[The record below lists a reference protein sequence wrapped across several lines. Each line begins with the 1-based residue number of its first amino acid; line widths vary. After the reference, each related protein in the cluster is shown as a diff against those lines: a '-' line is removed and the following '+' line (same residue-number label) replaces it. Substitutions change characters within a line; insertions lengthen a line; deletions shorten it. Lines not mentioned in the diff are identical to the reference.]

1 MPPPRAARYPKG
13 RVAHARLAPGRSCCD
28 NVGMSQ
34 VVDALESARDAAAR
48 QAWREAYAAFSAV
61 DPASLSAGDLEQFG
75 DAAFWT
81 GNRDEAV
88 SLRQRA
94 YSGYIAGSDK
104 LSAARVALSLS
115 WDHMAAGAFAVGRGW
130 FAKAERLL
138 QALPEGVEHGY
149 LVVSRGFASLFGEGE
164 LESSLADFDQ
174 AYELSQRF
182 GDLDLEAMALTGKGK
197 VLVHRGDVDGGLA
210 LLDEATAA
218 AMSGG
223 LQPFAAGFVYCC
235 TIDSCQEL
243 GDYRRAAEWTEAAN
257 RWCDGLDIKGVPGAC
272 RVHRAEIMRLI
283 GHWEEAEEQALSA
296 CEELQNFNP
305 HVTAIGYYEIG
316 EIRRRRG
323 DFAQAEEAYAKANE
337 WGFDPQPGL
346 ALLRL
351 AEGKV
356 DAAVAGVQRALAQV
370 DQPLVRVRLL
380 PAQVEIALD
389 AGEVKRAREAAGE
402 LEQIIESFKV
412 GKARVPAFDAA
423 VHFALGQIDL
433 AEGDAD
439 AAVRD
444 LRKARGEWERVGAP
458 YEIAQTRML
467 LGVAYRRTGD
477 EHAATSEIEPA
488 LATFERLGAKLDEER
503 AKELLG
509 RLETRRTFLF
519 TDIVDSSKLLDT
531 FGDEKWRKLLS
542 RHNELVRDRIAE
554 HGGDVIK
561 HTGDGFFASFE
572 SPRAA
577 IEAGIA
583 IQRALDAEVFAPDV
597 RIGAHTGGAFHTDAS
612 FTDYSGQGVHT
623 AARIGAAAGP
633 SEILVSKETL
643 DGIGTGFRLSAP
655 RAEELKGFE
664 RPVEVVSIDWR

>member
-1 MPPPRAARYPKG
+1 
-13 RVAHARLAPGRSCCD
+13 
-28 NVGMSQ
+28 MSQ
-34 VVDALESARDAAAR
+34 LIDSLDGARSAAAR
-48 QAWREAYAAFSAV
+48 QAWSEAFAAFSEV
-61 DPASLSAGDLEQFG
+61 DPGDLTAGDFEKFG

-81 GNRDEAV
+81 GHREEAV

-94 YSGYIAGSDK
+94 YSGYVAEGDK
-104 LSAARVALSLS
+104 LSAARIALALS
-115 WDHMAAGAFAVGRGW
+115 WDHLSSGTYAVAHGW

-138 QALPEGVEHGY
+138 GDVPEAVEHGY
-149 LVVSRGFASLFGEGE
+149 LVVSRGFSSLFGEGD
-164 LESSLADFDQ
+164 LASAFAAFDQ

-197 VLVHRGDVDGGLA
+197 VLVHRGEVDEGLA

-218 AMSGG
+218 AMGGG

-243 GDYRRAAEWTEAAN
+243 GDYRRAAEWTDAAN
-257 RWCDGLDIKGVPGAC
+257 RWCDGLDIKGMPGAC
-272 RVHRAEIMRLI
+272 RVHRAEIMRLQ
-283 GHWEEAEEQALSA
+283 GHWPEAEEQALSA
-296 CEELQNFNP
+296 CEELQSFNP
-305 HVTAIGYYEIG
+305 HVTAIGHYEIG

-356 DAAVAGVQRALAQV
+356 EAAVAGVQRALAQV

-380 PAQVEIALD
+380 PAQVEIAID
-389 AGEVKRAREAAGE
+389 AGDVKRARAAVTE
-402 LEQIIESFKV
+402 LEQIIDSFKV

-423 VHFALGQIDL
+423 VHFAVGQIAL
-433 AEGDAD
+433 AEGDAE
-439 AAVRD
+439 AAVQS
-444 LRKARGEWERVGAP
+444 LRRARAEWERVGAP
-458 YEIAQTRML
+458 YEIAQTRMS
-467 LGVAYRRTGD
+467 LGIAYRRTGD
-477 EHAATSEIEPA
+477 EHAATAELEPA

-503 AKELLG
+503 ANELLG
-509 RLETRRTFLF
+509 RLEARRTFLF

-531 FGDEKWRKLLS
+531 FGDEKWRKLLA
-542 RHNELVRDRIAE
+542 RHDQLVRERIGE

-561 HTGDGFFASFE
+561 QTGDGFFASFD

-577 IEAGIA
+577 IEAAIE

-623 AARIGAAAGP
+623 AARIGAAARAA
-633 SEILVSKETL
+633 EILVSKETL
-643 DGIGTGFRLSAP
+643 EGIGTGFRLSDP

-664 RPVEVVSIDWR
+664 QPVEVISVDWR

>member
-1 MPPPRAARYPKG
+1 MPQVIDSLEAARSAAG
-13 RVAHARLAPGRSCCD
+13 RHA
-28 NVGMSQ
+28 
-34 VVDALESARDAAAR
+34 
-48 QAWREAYAAFSAV
+48 WTEAFAAFSGV
-61 DPASLSAGDLEQFG
+61 DQGELTAGDIEQFAN
-75 DAAFWT
+75 AAFWT
-81 GNRDEAV
+81 GNHDGAV

-94 YSGYIAGSDK
+94 YSGFVADGDRT
-104 LSAARVALSLS
+104 SAARVALALS
-115 WDHMAAGAFAVGRGW
+115 WDHLSSGALAVAKGW

-138 QALPEGVEHGY
+138 GDGESVEHGY
-149 LVVSRGFASLFGEGE
+149 LVVSRGFAALFGEGDA
-164 LESSLADFDQ
+164 ESALPAFEQ

-197 VLVHRGDVDGGLA
+197 VLVHRGEVDDGLA

-257 RWCDGLDIKGVPGAC
+257 RWCDGLDIKGMPGAC
-272 RVHRAEIMRLI
+272 RVHRAEILRLL
-283 GHWEEAEEQALSA
+283 GHWPEAEQQALSA
-296 CEELQNFNP
+296 CEEVHSFNP
-305 HVTAIGYYEIG
+305 HVSAYGHYEIG

-323 DFAQAEEAYAKANE
+323 DFAQAEESYARANE

-370 DQPLVRVRLL
+370 DAPLTRVRVL

-389 AGEVKRAREAAGE
+389 AGDVKRAKAAADE
-402 LEQIIESFKV
+402 LEQIVDSFKV
-412 GKARVPAFDAA
+412 GKARVPAFDAT
-423 VHFALGQIDL
+423 VHFARGQIEL
-433 AEGDAD
+433 AEGDAE
-439 AAVRD
+439 AAVES
-444 LRKARGEWERVGAP
+444 LRRARAEWERVGAP

-467 LGVAYRRTGD
+467 LGIAYRRSGD
-477 EHAATSEIEPA
+477 EHAATAELEPA

-509 RLETRRTFLF
+509 RLEARRTFLF

-531 FGDEKWRKLLS
+531 FGDEKWRKLLA
-542 RHNELVRDRIAE
+542 RHDQLVRERIAE
-554 HGGDVIK
+554 QGGDVIK
-561 HTGDGFFASFE
+561 QTGDGFFASFD

-577 IEAGIA
+577 IEAAIG
-583 IQRALDAEVFAPDV
+583 IQRALEAEVFAPDV

-623 AARIGAAAGP
+623 AARIGAAAKA

-643 DGIGTGFRLSAP
+643 EGIRTGFRLSEP

-664 RPVEVVSIDWR
+664 QPVEVVSVDWR